1 MFAENNIN
9 NAKSKKKY
17 QIDKIIL
24 NKDELKYLN
33 CSTTDKLLYNFK
45 KESIN
50 VSTKIEIVLV
60 FLSLLFT
67 IINML
72 FIT

>member
-17 QIDKIIL
+17 QIAKIIL